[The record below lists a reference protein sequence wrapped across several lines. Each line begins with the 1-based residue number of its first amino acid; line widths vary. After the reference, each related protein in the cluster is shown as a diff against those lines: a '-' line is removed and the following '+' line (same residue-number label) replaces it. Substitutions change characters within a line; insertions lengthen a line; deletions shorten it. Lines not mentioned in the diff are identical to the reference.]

1 MSLGTIPQS
10 RKLSKK
16 IQEAIGL
23 EESRWLLEEDL
34 KMTNNLVRMVPQE
47 RTLRNTTV
55 EVKAIT
61 LH

>member
-23 EESRWLLEEDL
+23 EESRWLPEEDL